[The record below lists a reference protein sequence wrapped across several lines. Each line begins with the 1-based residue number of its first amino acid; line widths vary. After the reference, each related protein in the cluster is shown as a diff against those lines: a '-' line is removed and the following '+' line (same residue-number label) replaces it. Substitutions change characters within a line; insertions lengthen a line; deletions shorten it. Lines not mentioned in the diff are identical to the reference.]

1 MSVGTCNII
10 DCASGFIALESV
22 ILGLFATDTNGCT
35 GLKIV
40 QLTETDCANLT
51 PVVDCGTIVTAEQ
64 AIKMAI
70 VDDGC
75 GGYALG
81 VFYLSELN

>member
-1 MSVGTCNII
+1 MSVGTCNMI
-10 DCASGFIALESV
+10 DCDSGRLDLET
-22 ILGLFATDTNGCT
+22 ILLSLFATDTNGCT

-51 PVVDCGTIVTAEQ
+51 DVVACGTVLTVEQ

-81 VFYLSELN
+81 VFYLSSLQ

>member
-10 DCASGFIALESV
+10 DCDSGYMDLETVLLS
-22 ILGLFATDTNGCT
+22 LFATDASGCI

-40 QLTETDCANLT
+40 QLTETNCANLT
-51 PVVDCGTIVTAEQ
+51 SLVACGTVLTVEQ
-64 AIKMAI
+64 GLKMAI

-81 VFYLSELN
+81 VFYLSDVG

>member
-1 MSVGTCNII
+1 
-10 DCASGFIALESV
+10 
-22 ILGLFATDTNGCT
+22 LFAKDSNGCT

-40 QLTETDCANLT
+40 QLTETNCANLT
-51 PVVDCGTIVTAEQ
+51 DLVACGEVLTVEQ
-64 AIKMAI
+64 ALKMAI

-81 VFYLSELN
+81 VFYLADLQ

>member
-10 DCASGFIALESV
+10 GCGDGYIDIET
-22 ILGLFATDTNGCT
+22 ILLSLFATDANGCT

-40 QLTETDCANLT
+40 QLTETSCANLT
-51 PVVDCGTIVTAEQ
+51 PVMACGTVLTAEQ

-81 VFYLSELN
+81 VFYLSEPQ

>member
-10 DCASGFIALESV
+10 ACDSGFVDIETVLLS
-22 ILGLFATDTNGCT
+22 LFATDTNGCT

-51 PVVDCGTIVTAEQ
+51 DVITCGSALTVEQ
-64 AIKMAI
+64 ALKMAI

-81 VFYLSELN
+81 VFYLSAPQ

>member
-10 DCASGFIALESV
+10 DCDSGFINLETVLLS
-22 ILGLFATDTNGCT
+22 LFATDASGCT
-35 GLKIV
+35 GIKIV
-40 QLTETDCANLT
+40 QLTETDCENLT
-51 PVVDCGTIVTAEQ
+51 PVIDCGTVLTAEQ

-81 VFYLSELN
+81 VFYLA